1 MKRSDNHIINNRS
14 SKLFRI
20 LLILFFFQFVGWNN
34 YADAQ
39 TFDEARNLA
48 FNGERAKAREMCKAI
63 LAKGFNSD
71 VALLL
76 GRTYAW
82 DGEYDSARVN
92 ILNVLKYNPDYM
104 DAISAIADVEYWSE
118 NYDKAVEYCNLAIQ
132 KDPTAEN
139 FWMKKARI
147 LYSNDKIE
155 EAVEVLENY
164 LDKNPGN
171 GEFLRKLK
179 DYRLDLLKNSIKLS
193 YTVDFFDTKFNRD
206 PWQIMA
212 LSYGRKT
219 GIGSVIARVNL
230 ADRFG
235 ITAYQYEIDAYP
247 SFTENSYIYVNYGFS
262 QNTIFPKHR
271 FGFEWYQNFPKAFEG
286 SLGMRLLG
294 FANSNVD
301 IYTATFGKYV
311 GNYWLSLRSFVTPGD
326 EGTSVSGL
334 FFIRRYF
341 SDPENYIGLRLG
353 YGISPD
359 DNRNLIDSGEKLN
372 LKSRSVRIEYNHIIN
387 HVWIIK
393 TGAALGSEERTGDGF
408 AGYYT
413 FDIGFS
419 RLF

>member
-1 MKRSDNHIINNRS
+1 MKRSDNHIINNRG

-48 FNGERAKAREMCKAI
+48 FSGERAKAREMCKAI

-82 DGEYDSARVN
+82 DGDYDSARVN
-92 ILNVLKYNPDYM
+92 IINVLKYNPDYM

-132 KDPTAEN
+132 KDSTAEN

-193 YTVDFFDTKFNRD
+193 YTVDFFDNKFNRD

-247 SFTENSYIYVNYGFS
+247 SFTENSYVYLNYGFS

-387 HVWIIK
+387 RVWIIK